1 LFDILLGLAAVIIG
15 YLVGSI
21 PTAYIVGRLTRGVDI
36 RKIDTGNVGTAS
48 TMRAIGIWQGFV
60 VGIVDIGKG
69 AAAVVVACVLLGINI
84 PWVLGGNPWV
94 LGAGF
99 AAFLGHNYPIYIR
112 FKGGQG
118 AATMIGVFAALT
130 IWATLAACAVI
141 IIIMVINRRV
151 ILFRIFF
158 SLLLGGPTLPIFIWI
173 FDRDWVLVVYSV
185 VFILF
190 MIGKNWRGVKSPKN
204 PRKLREE
211 P

>member
-1 LFDILLGLAAVIIG
+1 MFDILLGLAAVIIG
-15 YLVGSI
+15 YLVGSF
-21 PTAYIVGRLTRGVDI
+21 PTAYIIARLTKGVDI
-36 RKIDTGNVGTAS
+36 RKVDTGNVGTAS

-69 AAAVVVACVLLGINI
+69 AAAVVIARALG
-84 PWVLGGNPWV
+84 VDMPWV

-99 AAFLGHNYPIYIR
+99 AAFLGHNYPVYIG

-141 IIIMVINRRV
+141 VIIMVLNRRV

-173 FDRDWVLVVYSV
+173 FDRDWILMVYSV

-190 MIGKNWRGVKSPKN
+190 MIAKNWRGVKAPLN

>member
-1 LFDILLGLAAVIIG
+1 MPEILLGLAAVIIG
-15 YLVGSI
+15 YLLGSI
-21 PTAYIVGRLTRGVDI
+21 PTAYIIARLTKGVDI
-36 RKIDTGNVGTAS
+36 RKVDTGNVGTAS
-48 TMRAIGIWQGFV
+48 TMRAIGVWQGFV

-69 AAAVVVACVLLGINI
+69 AAAVFAARALG
-84 PWVLGGNPWV
+84 VEMPWV

-99 AAFLGHNYPIYIR
+99 AAFLGHNYPVYIG

-118 AATMIGVFAALT
+118 AATMIGVFASLT
-130 IWATLAACAVI
+130 IWATLAACAI
-141 IIIMVINRRV
+141 IVSIMVINRRV

-173 FDRDWVLVVYSV
+173 FDRDWILVVYSV

-190 MIGKNWRGVKSPKN
+190 MIAKNWRSVKSPRN